1 MVFLLR
7 IFKIC
12 TQNGQIN
19 TIKTGLNKDLVLG
32 DPIPPSMVKDH
43 TFALFNFGTLP
54 LVHNVLTNKTMQE
67 ADLKSLQKALGM
79 IKNSNSDFRY
89 R

>member
-12 TQNGQIN
+12 TENGQIN
-19 TIKTGLNKDLVLG
+19 TFKTVLNKDLVLG
-32 DPIPPSMVKDH
+32 DPLPPSMVKDD

-54 LVHNVLTNKTMQE
+54 LL
-67 ADLKSLQKALGM
+67 
-79 IKNSNSDFRY
+79 
-89 R
+89 